1 MKWKNDQVKSFVRN
15 GSQKTQFCIALKP
28 VNTRD
33 YRDVVQFTVETIGIF
48 TKQIKAADKFLSAL
62 RVKAIIKNG
71 ARRRKYFCPVM

>member
-33 YRDVVQFTVETIGIF
+33 YRDVVQFNAGI
-48 TKQIKAADKFLSAL
+48 TGTSTMQRAAAASF
-62 RVKAIIKNG
+62 
-71 ARRRKYFCPVM
+71 